1 MRSNRGSERNNDELP
16 LGGATAVLAAMLLLM
31 PSTAFAY
38 IDPGTGS
45 ILWQML
51 LGLLVGAG
59 FYFRQIAGWFTR
71 KQR

>member
-1 MRSNRGSERNNDELP
+1 MRSNRTSEWNKDGSP
-16 LGGATAVLAAMLLLM
+16 FGGAPAVLAAMLLLM
-31 PSTAFAY
+31 PASAFAY

>member
-1 MRSNRGSERNNDELP
+1 MISDRTNQSKRHGAP
-16 LGGATAVLAAMLLLM
+16 IGGTAAVMAALLVMM
-31 PSTAFAY
+31 PAPAFAY
-38 IDPGTGS
+38 VDPGTGS

-59 FYFRQIAGWFTR
+59 FYFRQIAGWVTR

>member
-1 MRSNRGSERNNDELP
+1 MRSNRGNDWNHDESP
-16 LGGATAVLAAMLLLM
+16 LGGAPAVLAAMLLLM
-31 PSTAFAY
+31 PSAAFAY
-38 IDPGTGS
+38 VDPGTGS
-45 ILWQML
+45 ILWQMM